1 MTVNPVFHARSKH
14 IELDYH
20 FVRERVALGLLI
32 TQHISTHEQ
41 IADIFT
47 KPMSKGVLAYFK
59 DKLCLRLR
67 PSLREDVNGNK
78 TDAHGNNS
86 TAAVSQQC
94 GNQRGNESALMET
107 NQVNIQRNRET
118 FLPLKHSYFSPNF
131 RFLDNP
137 KSETLATHFSSSK
150 IFVVF
155 TSR

>member
-1 MTVNPVFHARSKH
+1 MTINPVFHARSKH

-20 FVRERVALGLLI
+20 FVRECVALGLLI

-47 KPMSKGVLAYFK
+47 KPMSKGALAYFK

-86 TAAVSQQC
+86 TATVSQQH
-94 GNQRGNESALMET
+94 G
-107 NQVNIQRNRET
+107 
-118 FLPLKHSYFSPNF
+118 K
-131 RFLDNP
+131 
-137 KSETLATHFSSSK
+137 KSD
-150 IFVVF
+150 I
-155 TSR
+155 